1 MSAAVP
7 SPDRPSGG
15 GSPDDRTGQGPEE
28 PLRGVGPEGGRK
40 LRVGIVFGGRSG
52 EHEVSLMS
60 ARSVVAALDPEKY
73 EVLGIG
79 VTREGKW
86 LLSGD
91 PLAKLLQEAGAQLE
105 PGPASQSVALAPDP
119 SSSSLVPLEGTGALF
134 RGTGLERR
142 PDVIFPLIHGT
153 HGEDGSLQGLFDL
166 AELAYVGPGVLA
178 SAVGFDKAVFKAVM
192 QAHRIPVV
200 PYRLVVVSPRAL
212 GQGSA
217 SSTPVGSVSSGAA
230 PVRSAS
236 ATSPP
241 GGSEAEAW
249 RTLARELGYPLFVK
263 PSNGGSSLGVTK
275 VKDEAELAAA
285 IEGAAAYD
293 RRVLLERAVDARE
306 LECAVLGYGAPE
318 ASIVGEVI
326 PGHEFYD
333 YEDKYFDDKARLEIP
348 ARIAPEVAETVRDL
362 AVRAFQAIDGAG
374 MARVDFFLEAGT
386 AAVFVNEINTIPGF
400 TRISMYP
407 KLWEASGL
415 PFPRLLDRL
424 ILLALER
431 AGEMRERKL
440 SP

>member
-1 MSAAVP
+1 M
-7 SPDRPSGG
+7 DRMTSGAD
-15 GSPDDRTGQGPEE
+15 PANDR
-28 PLRGVGPEGGRK
+28 RK

-60 ARSVVAALDPEKY
+60 ARSVVGALDPQKY
-73 EVLGIG
+73 EVVGIG

-91 PLAKLLQEAGAQLE
+91 PLAKLLREAGAQLE
-105 PGPASQSVALAPDP
+105 PGPASHSVALAPDP
-119 SSSSLVPLEGTGALF
+119 SSASLVPLENSGALTGAS
-134 RGTGLERR
+134 GLERR

-153 HGEDGSLQGLFDL
+153 HGEDGSLQGLFEL
-166 AELAYVGPGVLA
+166 AELPYVGPGVLA
-178 SAVGFDKAVFKAVM
+178 SSVGFDKAVFKAVM
-192 QAHRIPVV
+192 QAHGIPIV
-200 PYRLVVVSPRAL
+200 PYRLTVVPPRARREDL
-212 GQGSA
+212 VA
-217 SSTPVGSVSSGAA
+217 SDAWCA
-230 PVRSAS
+230 LAS
-236 ATSPP
+236 
-241 GGSEAEAW
+241 
-249 RTLARELGYPLFVK
+249 ELGYPLFVK

-275 VKDEAELAAA
+275 VKDEAQLVEAIEAAA
-285 IEGAAAYD
+285 EYD
-293 RRVLLERAVDARE
+293 RRVLLERAVAARE
-306 LECAVLGYGAPE
+306 LECAVLGYSVPE

-348 ARIAPEVAETVRDL
+348 ARISRQQAEAVRDL
-362 AVRAFQAIDGAG
+362 AVRAFKAIDGAG
-374 MARVDFFLEAGT
+374 MARVDFFLEAET
-386 AAVFVNEINTIPGF
+386 DAIYVNEINTIPGF

-431 AGEMRERKL
+431 ADEMRERKL